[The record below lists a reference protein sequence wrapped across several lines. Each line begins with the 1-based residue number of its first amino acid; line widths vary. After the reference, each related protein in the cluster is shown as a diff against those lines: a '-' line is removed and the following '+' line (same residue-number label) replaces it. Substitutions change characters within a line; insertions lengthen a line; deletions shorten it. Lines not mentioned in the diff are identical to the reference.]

1 MKIPY
6 KLIQERL
13 DLNPSRPTIR
23 YFFNLVTSTKIK
35 NNVFEMEFTPNRG
48 DCLSLDG
55 LLRDIAFLQVKI
67 DLIFMKKN

>member
-13 DLNPSRPTIR
+13 DLNPSIDQLSDIL
-23 YFFNLVTSTKIK
+23 FQLGHEHEIK

-55 LLRDIAFLQVKI
+55 LLRDIAFFYKS
-67 DLIFMKKN
+67 K